1 MANFKYPFKDKA
13 GKDVVD
19 ADVYY
24 SALGMARGGYYV
36 FGPSGVHSG
45 IHYESAMA
53 NLLSLDEGIGGTT
66 KGEVVAYRV
75 NRDYPP
81 GWPMCRRLQDPPR
94 WPSVSALS

>member
-1 MANFKYPFKDKA
+1 MANYKYPFKDKA

-24 SALGMARGGYYV
+24 SALGMASSGYYV

-53 NLLSLDEGIGGTT
+53 NLLSLDDGVGAMT
-66 KGEVVAYRV
+66 KGEVVAYRI
-75 NRDYPP
+75 NRDYP
-81 GWPMCRRLQDPPR
+81 
-94 WPSVSALS
+94 